1 MKICHILWSLTTGGI
16 ETMLINIINE
26 QVKTDSVM
34 LVVVND
40 LVDPA
45 LLQQISPDCRVVLLR
60 RKAGSRN
67 PLSILRLNALIARWR
82 PDVIHHHSPRTS
94 RLIFTRRP
102 MVRTIHNTNLA
113 ADEYPR
119 MDALY
124 AISRS
129 VQEFTAAQGFD
140 SVVVMNGIPAAAI
153 ARKVNYDRADGLFH
167 IVQVGRLLFSQ
178 KGQDLAVEA
187 MDELVNRRG
196 IKDIRLHFIGD
207 GEDRDALEALI
218 AQKGLGEYVI
228 IEGLKSRDYL
238 FGHLKDYDLFL
249 QPSRFEG
256 FGLTVAEA
264 CAAGL
269 PVLIS
274 ELEGPYEIIDGG
286 RYGMTFRSCD
296 ISDMADQIEKICRDG
311 YDDAMIDGAY
321 RRVMEHYDVGA
332 TARAYLD
339 EYRKLV
345 NVGRNA

>member
-26 QVKTDSVM
+26 QVKTESVM

-45 LLQQISPDCRVVLLR
+45 LLRQISPDCRVVLLR

-67 PLSILRLNALIARWR
+67 PLAILRLNAIVARFH
-82 PDVIHHHSPRTS
+82 PDVIHHHSPRSS
-94 RLIFTRRP
+94 RLIFLRRP
-102 MVRTIHNTNLA
+102 ATVRTIHNTGLPC
-113 ADEYPR
+113 DEYAR

-124 AISRS
+124 AISRT
-129 VQEFTAAQGFD
+129 VRDYTAAQGYE
-140 SVVVMNGIPAAAI
+140 STVVMNGIPAASI
-153 ARKVNYDRADGLFH
+153 AAKGAGESPAADGTFR

-196 IKDIRLHFIGD
+196 IRNIELHFIGD
-207 GEDRDALEALI
+207 GPDRAALESMI
-218 AQKGLGEYVI
+218 ARRGLDAYVKVD
-228 IEGLKSRDYL
+228 GLWSREHI
-238 FGHLKDYDLFL
+238 FGHLKDFDLFL

-264 CAAGL
+264 CAARL

-286 RYGMTFRSCD
+286 RLGMTFRSTD
-296 ISDMADQIEKICRDG
+296 VGDMADKIEKICREG
-311 YDDAMIDGAY
+311 YDPAMIEGAY
-321 RRVMEHYDVGA
+321 RRVIEHYDVGA

-339 EYRKLV
+339 AYRRL
-345 NVGRNA
+345 

>member
-26 QVKTDSVM
+26 QVKTERVM

-40 LVDPA
+40 LVDPE
-45 LLQQISPDCRVVLLR
+45 LLRQLSPDCRVVLLG

-67 PLSILRLNALIARWR
+67 PLKILKLNVLIARFR
-82 PDVIHHHSPRTS
+82 PDVIHHHSPRSS
-94 RLIFTRRP
+94 RLIFTRCP
-102 MVRTIHNTNLA
+102 TVRTIHNTCLDC
-113 ADEYPR
+113 DEYGR

-129 VQEFTAAQGFD
+129 VREYTAAQGFE
-140 SVVVMNGIPAAAI
+140 SIVVMNGIPLGSI
-153 ARKVNYDRADGLFH
+153 ARKTTDERPDGLFH

-196 IKDIRLHFIGD
+196 ISELRLHFIGD
-207 GEDRDALEALI
+207 GEDREALESMI
-218 AQKGLGEYVI
+218 NEKGLAEYVKL
-228 IEGLKSRDYL
+228 EGLRSREYI
-238 FGHLKDYDLFL
+238 FSHLKDFDLFL

-264 CAAGL
+264 CAACV

-286 RYGMTFRSCD
+286 RYGMTFRSGD
-296 ISDMADQIEKICRDG
+296 VGDMADKIESIYRDG
-311 YDDAMIDGAY
+311 YDRAMIDGAY

-339 EYRKLV
+339 AYRRL
-345 NVGRNA
+345 

>member
-1 MKICHILWSLTTGGI
+1 MKICHVLWSLTTGGI

-26 QVKTDSVM
+26 QVKTDPVM

-40 LVDPA
+40 LVEPE
-45 LLQQISPDCRVVLLR
+45 LLRQISPECRVVLLH

-67 PLSILRLNALIARWR
+67 PLAILRLNALIARWR
-82 PDVIHHHSPRTS
+82 PDVIHHHSPRSS

-102 MVRTIHNTNLA
+102 QVRTIHNTQLG
-113 ADEYPR
+113 ADEYPH

-129 VQEFTAAQGFD
+129 VQDYTAAQGFD
-140 SVVVMNGIPAAAI
+140 SAVVMNGIPAAAI
-153 ARKVNYDRADGLFH
+153 ARKADYGRPDGIFH

-187 MDELVNRRG
+187 IDELVNRRG

-207 GEDRDALEALI
+207 GEDREALESMI
-218 AQKGLGEYVI
+218 AGRGLDQYIKV
-228 IEGLKSRDYL
+228 EGLKSREYI
-238 FGHLKDYDLFL
+238 FGHLRDYDLFL

-274 ELEGPYEIIDGG
+274 ELEGPYEIIDSG
-286 RYGMTFRSCD
+286 RCGMTFRPGD
-296 ISDMADQIEKICRDG
+296 VADMADKIENIYRHG
-311 YDDAMIDGAY
+311 YDAAMLEGAY

-339 EYRKLV
+339 EYRRLV
-345 NVGRNA
+345 KFRGNP